1 MESLTCDL
9 FAPGM
14 TPLHRAGLGGLVS
27 TLRWIEKS
35 LPDRDR
41 PPGQWTIDEGS
52 VELSWEEAEGT
63 RPFFDRLFNLAFQI
77 QEGIIHLPGQ
87 YGELPPPLEV
97 RAGLHEGLLLSFYAH
112 GPTSRG
118 SETAIEKTY
127 EVDDKPISYRYLPL
141 SWYKHQNTQGLG
153 KGKDGSTLVV
163 DSLTENIGLTSA
175 LFPGA
180 IQRHAIYPASQVKQ
194 RAELVLPLLF
204 APVGTMALRA
214 GGKRVNDRGS
224 RKFKPGAAL
233 LIPDINTLSEV
244 EYLLPAII
252 PQTAQDCQIAN
263 VADAALQAEI
273 RLRSRN
279 LLDHGMLS
287 GLRCIWCCPT
297 DWNTRLQPFSA
308 VTEVSVETTD
318 FVLDQFEIAMAV
330 LPPPSPRQ
338 NKQGKYFWPKS
349 YARPFIAENLVSG
362 RPWYAGFTRLLA
374 AKDDTLKK
382 PKPIRDALKFE
393 RGGLH
398 MMTEKIQWK
407 HAGEGVIVRA
417 VHEAMRC
424 RYGRIS
430 AENARN
436 QVAMKNR
443 MTREYERQRLAF
455 TGAKTADALRHALAD
470 LWSRAGSNSVLRE
483 AWPQVLPLL
492 SSEKW
497 QLTRDLALIALA
509 SYQGKEQEYINPTK
523 AETDEGGE

>member
-27 TLRWIEKS
+27 TLRWI
-35 LPDRDR
+35 DMV
-41 PPGQWTIDEGS
+41 PPGTERLTGRWAIDERS
-52 VELSWEEAEGT
+52 VTLTWEESGGAK
-63 RPFFDRLFNLAFQI
+63 PFFDRLFSLAFQI
-77 QEGIIHLPGQ
+77 QEGLIYLPGQ

-97 RAGLHEGLLLSFYAH
+97 RAALHEGLLLSFYDH

-118 SETAIEKTY
+118 SETPIDRIY
-127 EVDDKPISYRYLPL
+127 EVDEHPVSYRSLPL
-141 SWYKHQNTQGLG
+141 SWYKHQR
-153 KGKDGSTLVV
+153 DGSSLLVR
-163 DSLTENIGLTSA
+163 SLQNQIGLTRT

-180 IQRHAIYPASQVKQ
+180 IQRHAGHTTSQVTQ
-194 RAELVLPLLF
+194 GAELVLPLLF
-204 APVGTMALRA
+204 APVGTMALKA
-214 GGKRVNDRGS
+214 GGKKVNDRGS

-233 LIPDINTLSEV
+233 LIPDLNTLSEV
-244 EYLLPAII
+244 EYFLPAVI
-252 PQTAQDCQIAN
+252 PRNARDCQIAN
-263 VADAALQAEI
+263 VADAALQAEL

-279 LLDHGMLS
+279 LLDPRTLS
-287 GLRCIWCCPT
+287 ALRCVWCCPT
-297 DWNTRLQPFSA
+297 DWNSRLQPPSV
-308 VTEVSVETTD
+308 VTEVSIYETDTA
-318 FVLDQFEIAMAV
+318 LDQFEVAMAV
-330 LPPPSPRQ
+330 LAPPSPRQ
-338 NKQGKYFWPKS
+338 NKKGEYFWPKS
-349 YARPFIAENLVSG
+349 YARPFIAANLASG
-362 RPWYAGFTRLLA
+362 RPWYAGFTRLMT
-374 AKDDTLKK
+374 AKDETGRK
-382 PKPIRDALKFE
+382 PKAVRDSLKFE

-398 MMTEKIQWK
+398 KMTEKIQWA
-407 HAGEGVIVRA
+407 HRGEEVIVRA

-455 TGAKTADALRHALAD
+455 VGAKTADVLRHALAD

-483 AWPQVLPLL
+483 SWPHVLPLL

-509 SYQGKEQEYINPTK
+509 SYQGKEQETIDLTQ
-523 AETDEGGE
+523 AEENEETEEQ